1 MKHMKNMGFSEFR
14 RESADSLFFHARLPQ
29 SDNFDLFAGLCLMI
43 CFLVALGKASGSYL
57 YLCYLQTILVAT
69 TWTSLIVIDFV
80 ELSGIYSKDSSIPFH
95 SIRISIHSDFLSPA
109 ISSLPFPAFF
119 ATKKWVSSFQNRH
132 DGSPAKRWSTSA
144 LGLDCVCVFVC
155 LFVNL
160 FLSLSFVCLQ
170 SVWMC
175 ACLCA
180 CMLTCL
186 RAFLR
191 VCFGQE
197 QTKTLWSLRLG
208 FAWGL
213 CAVICRYCKLYWIDF
228 CFRKLSHV
236 ASQNDQKLISWFW
249 LQCSL
254 IEIELARFVMK

>member
-1 MKHMKNMGFSEFR
+1 MLLAYCVCFKSRHHGSTTSSILEELPTCLWQSREKMLLGGLGMGFLRSTSISKLFLSQHGKKCSFCCTTVFLILNWPTQYNMILYKCLPKMKHMKNMGFSEFR

-43 CFLVALGKASGSYL
+43 CFLVAVGKASGSYL

-144 LGLDCVCVFVC
+144 LGLDCVCVCLFVC
-155 LFVNL
+155 L
-160 FLSLSFVCLQ
+160 S
-170 SVWMC
+170 
-175 ACLCA
+175 
-180 CMLTCL
+180 
-186 RAFLR
+186 
-191 VCFGQE
+191 
-197 QTKTLWSLRLG
+197 
-208 FAWGL
+208 
-213 CAVICRYCKLYWIDF
+213 I
-228 CFRKLSHV
+228 
-236 ASQNDQKLISWFW
+236 
-249 LQCSL
+249 CSL
-254 IEIELARFVMK
+254 V